1 MRENQTRARE
11 KRTGAK
17 MKRTR
22 GAKREES
29 RSRSRMTRTLS
40 SACGAMRTARP
51 GDLPDQIYL
60 KCTFATRSHY
70 RYNWQWD
77 YVQKYAEQH
86 HKNLLQ
92 VFLSRA
98 VFSFMPFSPGIPG
111 SQGD

>member
-40 SACGAMRTARP
+40 SACGAMRTAKP
-51 GDLPDQIYL
+51 GDLPDQISL
-60 KCTFATRSHY
+60 
-70 RYNWQWD
+70 
-77 YVQKYAEQH
+77 
-86 HKNLLQ
+86 
-92 VFLSRA
+92 
-98 VFSFMPFSPGIPG
+98 
-111 SQGD
+111 